1 MPPDP
6 SRLWSFLV
14 VGYLLAV
21 AIEVPVLLVGLS
33 RRHSL
38 GARLVA
44 GLWLTA
50 CTYPIVVVVLPYLV
64 WKPYGRPMYI
74 AVAETFAV
82 VTECV
87 LFWLVFRAEDSQKVK
102 PHLRRSVLR
111 DLTAIVVA
119 NLCSFFVGT
128 IVRW

>member
-1 MPPDP
+1 M
-6 SRLWSFLV
+6 
-14 VGYLLAV
+14 
-21 AIEVPVLLVGLS
+21 
-33 RRHSL
+33 
-38 GARLVA
+38 A

-50 CTYPIVVVVLPYLV
+50 CTYPLVVLVLPYLV

-74 AVAETFAV
+74 GVAETFAV
-82 VTECV
+82 VTECL
-87 LFWLVFRAEDSQKVK
+87 LFWLVFRPDSQKVE
-102 PHLRRSVLR
+102 PHLGRSVLR